1 VRRRTVK
8 DQSARMCIAYDPSRK
23 ALLQPGLRPTV
34 FKAGDAERL
43 SIDAICAECSRL
55 VYLRFESSA
64 AHRALLLEALAR
76 LDAVDWEGFDDPATG
91 TQGYAAVLPVGAT
104 HWSSSGGLNRIAF
117 RTWAQT

>member
-1 VRRRTVK
+1 
-8 DQSARMCIAYDPSRK
+8 MCIAYDPSRK

-76 LDAVDWEGFDDPATG
+76 LDAVDWGG
-91 TQGYAAVLPVGAT
+91 SMILRPVRGGMLRCCPWAAT